1 MTETKKTAAKT
12 ATKAGN
18 HVPHVY
24 RALGKILNSLSVG
37 KNGTLP
43 GNMGGK
49 SYITAVDAS
58 AEVKRQFVENNLV
71 FIPNEE
77 VISNEH
83 IIHKDRMNIRIV
95 IRGEYTIVSTE
106 DSSQVTVS
114 GVGDGLATG
123 TAVAANIGS
132 TNALKNALLRTFLI
146 TEQSVEDDSKNGA
159 PEGEQKSTPA
169 QRKLDQARAASPQK
183 SSEPTSRDK
192 IRTEFIDSGNAS
204 RDEVNAL
211 TESVKASDSLTGA
224 KLYDEVYKRL
234 KAGERA

>member
-1 MTETKKTAAKT
+1 MATAKIE
-12 ATKAGN
+12 
-18 HVPHVY
+18 VPHVY
-24 RALGKILNSLSVG
+24 TALGEILKSLSVD

-58 AEVKRQFVENNLV
+58 AEVKRRFVENSLV

-95 IRGEYTIVSTE
+95 IRGEYTIVSTR
-106 DSSQVTVS
+106 DGSQVTVS

-146 TEQSVEDDSKNGA
+146 TEQSVEDASNNGA
-159 PEGEQKSTPA
+159 PGGEQKATPA
-169 QRKLDQARAASPQK
+169 QRKLDRARGAVPQK
-183 SSEPTSRDK
+183 TTEPTSRDK
-192 IRTEFIDSGNAS
+192 IRTEYIDKGVAS
-204 RDEVNAL
+204 REEVNAL
-211 TESVKASDSLTGA
+211 TEAVKTTA
-224 KLYDEVYKRL
+224 KLAGVELYDEVYKRL

>member
-1 MTETKKTAAKT
+1 MATAKIE
-12 ATKAGN
+12 
-18 HVPHVY
+18 VPHVY
-24 RALGKILNSLSVG
+24 TALGEILKSLSVD

-58 AEVKRQFVENNLV
+58 AEVKRRFVENNLV

-77 VISNEH
+77 VITNEH
-83 IIHKDRMNIRIV
+83 ILHKDRLNIRIV
-95 IRGEYTIVSTE
+95 IRGEYTIVSTQ
-106 DSSQVTVS
+106 DGSQVTVS
-114 GVGDGLATG
+114 GIGDGLATG

-146 TEQSVEDDSKNGA
+146 TEQSVEDESKNGSSG
-159 PEGEQKSTPA
+159 GEQKATPA
-169 QRKLDQARAASPQK
+169 QRKLEQARASTPPK
-183 SSEPTSRDK
+183 SSDPTSRDK
-192 IRTEFIDSGNAS
+192 IRTEYIDKGVAS
-204 RDEVNAL
+204 REEVNAL
-211 TESVKASDSLTGA
+211 TEAVKTSDKLSGA